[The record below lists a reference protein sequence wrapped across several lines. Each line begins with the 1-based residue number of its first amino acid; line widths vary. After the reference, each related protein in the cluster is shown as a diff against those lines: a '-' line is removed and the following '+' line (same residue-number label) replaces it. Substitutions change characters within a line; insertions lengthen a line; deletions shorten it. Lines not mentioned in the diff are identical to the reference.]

1 MEQALIYKTEPTD
14 TPIYHSWLK
23 FANERDILEE
33 ALRKRFEEW
42 CYTKPLS
49 MLEWGC
55 GLGSAAQR
63 FMRILRERS
72 TPFTYIGI
80 DPFPDQLDRFRKAL
94 SDEVDAQFEIGGF
107 ETYIP
112 NRAYDLGLAVHS
124 LYYAKSIP
132 TTVEKISQSA
142 RRMFFVHHG
151 IGGINEVHERF
162 PELVIQ
168 EASEISTHE
177 IICETL
183 RGLYIPYDLHI
194 YETEIKI
201 EVCHDPKNLDGRNM
215 IKFFLDNPNLP
226 EEKIEEVSRF
236 LQGLGNVMKH
246 DMAVIIT
253 SPK

>member
-1 MEQALIYKTEPTD
+1 MEQALIYNTEPTD
-14 TPIYHSWLK
+14 IPIYHSWLK
-23 FANERDILEE
+23 FANERDILEGV
-33 ALRKRFEEW
+33 LRERFEEW

-72 TPFTYIGI
+72 TPFTYTGI
-80 DPFPDQLDRFRKAL
+80 DPFSDQLNRFRKNL
-94 SDEVDAQFEIGGF
+94 SDEVDAQLEVGGF
-107 ETYIP
+107 ETYTP
-112 NRAYDLGLAVHS
+112 HGAYDLGLAVHS

-132 TTVEKISQSA
+132 ATVEKISQSA
-142 RRMFFVHHG
+142 RRMLFVHHG
-151 IGGINEVHERF
+151 IRGINEVHETF

-183 RGLYIPYDLHI
+183 KKLNVPYDLHV
-194 YETEIKI
+194 YETETKI
-201 EVCHDPKNLDGRNM
+201 EVCHDPTNLEGRNM
-215 IKFFLDNPNLP
+215 IKFFLDNPDLP
-226 EEKIEEVSRF
+226 EKTIEEVSRF
-236 LQGLGNVMKH
+236 LQGLGDVMKH